1 MTQQL
6 VVRQI
11 LQGVLAAGFTA
22 LLGSPSAY
30 AGFYRYPLQ
39 GYQKA
44 CADGSTVDIA
54 IFPGVGYM
62 HLSSSGNM
70 MNAYP
75 LNTLGWTPSLG
86 GSSLCWTRQ
95 MSAESQESMSRSFYI
110 YCLQQRRSYC
120 SFD

>member
-6 VVRQI
+6 VVRKI
-11 LQGVLAAGFTA
+11 LQSVITAGFTA
-22 LLGSPSAY
+22 LLGSPSAN

-39 GYQKA
+39 GYHKA

-54 IFPGVGYM
+54 VFPGVGYM
-62 HLSSSGNM
+62 HLSGSGNM

-110 YCLQQRRSYC
+110 YCVQQRRSYC
-120 SFD
+120 IYD

>member
-11 LQGVLAAGFTA
+11 LQGVIAAGFTA
-22 LLGSPSAY
+22 LLGSPSAN

-39 GYQKA
+39 GYHKA

-54 IFPGVGYM
+54 ISPGVGYM
-62 HLSSSGNM
+62 HLSRSGNM

-86 GSSLCWTRQ
+86 GSSLCWTRS
-95 MSAESQESMSRSFYI
+95 MSAESRELMSQSFYA
-110 YCLQQRRSYC
+110 
-120 SFD
+120 